1 MTKLDALVAEK
12 VMGWEPDDPPTFCPS
27 TDANAMMEVV
37 KRMKE
42 LGYRWSVEDFV
53 NRYRANFVRGW
64 LWKWQTTREHSSPL
78 VATCLAAL
86 TALGVSDFEIQQ
98 AMEDK

>member
-1 MTKLDALVAEK
+1 MAKLDKLVAEK

-42 LGYRWSVEDFV
+42 LGYLWSVEDV
-53 NRYRANFVRGW
+53 KNGCVANFVLGE
-64 LWKWQTTREHSSPL
+64 WKWRTACVHSSPL

-86 TALGVSDFEIQQ
+86 IALGVSDFEIHQ
-98 AMEDK
+98 AMEDE